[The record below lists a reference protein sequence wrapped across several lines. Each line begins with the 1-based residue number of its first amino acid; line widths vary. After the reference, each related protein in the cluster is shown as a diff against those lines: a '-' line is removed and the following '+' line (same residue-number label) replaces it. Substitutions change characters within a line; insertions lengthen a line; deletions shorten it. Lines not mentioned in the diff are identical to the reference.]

1 MYLSEAQQLSVSQP
15 IPVLTREG
23 ADGPSSPLPP
33 FLDQSPQGSTSS
45 AELRQLRGHANNKIV
60 LVRVLNND
68 KDKVGVH
75 CSGRTHFLSATATGS
90 SVLLRF
96 LCIPQYEP
104 LPQVFTSWPLQICD
118 ELRSRVSEYFAG
130 RSGESSLTN
139 VSVCLCIGDCVCV
152 RACVRVRLCV
162 CVCVCALVCVCA
174 PPSVCV
180 SLRK

>member
-68 KDKVGVH
+68 KDKVGVR
-75 CSGRTHFLSATATGS
+75 CSGRTHFLSATAIGS

-96 LCIPQYEP
+96 LCIPQCEP
-104 LPQVFTSWPLQICD
+104 LPHQVLTSLPLQICD

-152 RACVRVRLCV
+152 CVRVCVRVCMRACVRA
-162 CVCVCALVCVCA
+162 CVCVCACMCVTA
-174 PPSVCV
+174 
-180 SLRK
+180 